1 MVWYLIII
9 RSLIWNIIHLIIYKV
24 LKKLRGS
31 GSDDLVE
38 QEINDLKEEKDA
50 LNRQNKVNWLDLFRN
65 KKYSRPLGVAL
76 AIMVC
81 QQISGINAVIFF

>member
-1 MVWYLIII
+1 MIISLQ
-9 RSLIWNIIHLIIYKV
+9 SLISNITYLTILTNYKV
-24 LKKLRGS
+24 LKRLRGS
-31 GSDDLVE
+31 GSEDLVE

-50 LNRQNKVNWLDLFRN
+50 LLRQNKVQWSDLFRN

-81 QQISGINAVIFF
+81 QQISGINAVFIF